1 MIIPE
6 GINTKE
12 FYMILSSVTDKPYL
26 GDDMSVFC
34 FEKKADGMKFIEEHK
49 STKMGF
55 KPMVITRPYLRD
67 LFLSAVA
74 NVNIKT
80 EDGRQISIPLSQK
93 DFRDHLGNEKAVKN
107 LMLLK
112 QTGIKKYL
120 RNLKECDFYMP
131 VHIDIRKPGSTQKV
145 HGCRSQRKGK
155 ASRLIFVTVWDF
167 NEWNKHN
174 KQGWNAVKIPFKEA
188 VDMADGEDINIY
200 KHLIIDKR
208 LLKAIREEKE
218 HGK

>member
-55 KPMVITRPYLRD
+55 KPMVIIRPYLRD

-131 VHIDIRKPGSTQKV
+131 VHIDIRTALRT
-145 HGCRSQRKGK
+145 CRHVIIWHLKLVPVCFLQ
-155 ASRLIFVTVWDF
+155 RLIQLTCRHPAFFTTF
-167 NEWNKHN
+167 H
-174 KQGWNAVKIPFKEA
+174 ALFP
-188 VDMADGEDINIY
+188 
-200 KHLIIDKR
+200 
-208 LLKAIREEKE
+208 LLLP
-218 HGK
+218 